1 MRAHAVSAECS
12 MTWYYYGISRL
23 IAEPV
28 AKNPG
33 DKQRCRHK
41 DAADFR
47 TQASGSASRKTLG
60 RPHTQPHTEGSKRR
74 VWQQSQVCGSTQ
86 PAAASGGRRRSRQLG
101 FCPPPDIAAP
111 CPHAPLLPPT
121 PSLSFARPRLFH
133 PTARPALVIAIPR
146 PPLTNISPVHDCID
160 ALLAWLPLQT
170 LS

>member
-1 MRAHAVSAECS
+1 MREQASIWCPAFSKFS
-12 MTWYYYGISRL
+12 IIYGIRRL

-33 DKQRCRHK
+33 EDQRCKHK
-41 DAADFR
+41 DAADFK

-60 RPHTQPHTEGSKRR
+60 SPHTHPHTEGSKRR

-111 CPHAPLLPPT
+111 LPSCPPLAPHPLTVLCQATTFPP
-121 PSLSFARPRLFH
+121 H
-133 PTARPALVIAIPR
+133 R
-146 PPLTNISPVHDCID
+146 PPCSGHCHPKASLDEY
-160 ALLAWLPLQT
+160 
-170 LS
+170 LSCSRLH